1 MPDDPLHKAKDFME
15 QLLPKKQG
23 LSHAAEEAQ
32 SAGTEFVKQA
42 KVEQQTRK
50 DFAREKAVPRDENV
64 SGRLGRLE
72 LVETQEDG
80 TIHIHVK
87 GLAAPH
93 DKILLANNVEKSD
106 PKQETRLSPHEIPHS
121 AWSLKLEETFK
132 CIEKLHLEKEPDLKS
147 KSEAFTKFQMLTPIE
162 QYNVVTRLHLK
173 HLNEIH
179 GLEHMDKYPPLRHPD
194 LIVPGEL
201 VDLAKSKNRVDNQF
215 ALRDLDSYNCIDF
228 ALARMKGGMCTW
240 QDNIGLGQNSTVYKS
255 GLSAM
260 GINEVHGS
268 VTVGDFVAIKEGV
281 FGFEHAAVVESIS
294 QDGTITVIEKLGSV
308 GKVPVI
314 RQTWIDFSR
323 TWDVRPSEI
332 RVFRKQ

>member
-1 MPDDPLHKAKDFME
+1 
-15 QLLPKKQG
+15 
-23 LSHAAEEAQ
+23 
-32 SAGTEFVKQA
+32 
-42 KVEQQTRK
+42 
-50 DFAREKAVPRDENV
+50 VPRDKYV
-64 SGRLGRLE
+64 SGHLGRIE
-72 LVETQEDG
+72 LFETQADG
-80 TIHIHVK
+80 TIQIHVK

-93 DKILLANNVEKSD
+93 DSAPLANNVEKTL
-106 PKQETRLSPHEIPHS
+106 PKQETRLSPQEISDS
-121 AWSLKLEETFK
+121 ARSLKFEEAFK
-132 CIEKLHLEKEPDLKS
+132 CIEKLHHEKAPDLKS

-201 VDLAKSKNRVDNQF
+201 VDLVKSENMVDNQF

-228 ALARMKGGMCTW
+228 ALARMKGGMRTW
-240 QDNIGLGQNSTVYKS
+240 QDTIRQGQNSTVYKS

-268 VTVGDFVAIKEGV
+268 VTVGDFVAIKEGF

-314 RQTWIDFSR
+314 RQTLMDFSR
-323 TWDVRPSEI
+323 TWEVNPSEI
-332 RVFRKQ
+332 KVFRKK